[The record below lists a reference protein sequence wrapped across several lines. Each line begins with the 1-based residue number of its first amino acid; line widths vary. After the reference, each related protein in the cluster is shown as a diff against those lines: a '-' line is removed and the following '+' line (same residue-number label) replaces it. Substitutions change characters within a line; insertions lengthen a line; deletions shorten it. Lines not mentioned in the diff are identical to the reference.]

1 MIDKHAPQIVTADGQ
16 PSSQTI
22 PPCSA
27 KASKNGLAD
36 RAAVEQSDPETHLED
51 APLDRNQTVA
61 GTVSSDGHV
70 SGLKLSKGR
79 SKDKKTNI
87 ATMQS
92 THHVSGT
99 ISSNK
104 NNILSLSGRLPS
116 RPVVTH

>member
-27 KASKNGLAD
+27 KASENGPDD
-36 RAAVEQSDPETHLED
+36 RATVERSDPEIHLAN
-51 APLDRNQTVA
+51 APLDRDQTVA
-61 GTVSSDGHV
+61 GTVSSAGHV

-79 SKDKKTNI
+79 SKGKTNNL
-87 ATMQS
+87 ATSQS

-99 ISSNK
+99 TC
-104 NNILSLSGRLPS
+104 LQALTQRECSGY
-116 RPVVTH
+116 RPAD